1 MLQTHL
7 INKAMSNYNLRIAL
21 TKLKGARVMDIQGKT
36 CTKTCIVIPIDNEDG
51 TVQDAYEGNLD
62 GQIAWKPL
70 DDVQLNLTAFEFREK
85 KYGQTH
91 GIKASF
97 SKKRLER
104 MTEEELRS
112 MPFIGNMKPWA
123 NVSDDDLPPSH
134 SNEMDW

>member
-1 MLQTHL
+1 
-7 INKAMSNYNLRIAL
+7 
-21 TKLKGARVMDIQGKT
+21 MDIQGKT

-51 TVQDAYEGNLD
+51 TVQDAYEGKLD
-62 GQIAWKPL
+62 GQITWKPL